1 MSNRFKYNK
10 YSTNNKKKE
19 YSLNMNE
26 YPDLNTSVNASE
38 SYLNKNDN
46 DTINFA
52 GAILKE
58 IPVVDNI
65 ETLKPGW
72 ISIQFKNNNFIY
84 KYGPSLKKEPTTDLD
99 NPNII
104 MNNIINKINDN
115 RERYKNEYN
124 AINGDHAYEE
134 LYEKYNIYEDY
145 SDIEDNEQELD
156 QGIQY
161 DEDNL

>member
-19 YSLNMNE
+19 FSLNMNE
-26 YPDLNTSVNASE
+26 YPDLNTSIKSSDNHTNS
-38 SYLNKNDN
+38 NDN
-46 DTINFA
+46 ESINFA

-58 IPVVDNI
+58 IPVIDDI

-72 ISIQFKNNNFIY
+72 ISIQFKNNKFIY
-84 KYGPSLKKEPTTDLD
+84 KYGPSLKKEQTVD

-124 AINGDHAYEE
+124 AINGDYAYEE
-134 LYEKYNIYEDY
+134 LYEKYNIYEDN
-145 SDIEDNEQELD
+145 SDIEDQELD
-156 QGIQY
+156 QDVQY
-161 DEDNL
+161 YEDN